1 MAGLGSL
8 LMPPQAVL
16 KTEGGN
22 TVFLREV
29 WWIAARNQK
38 ILSWW
43 KKPSIWMAPE
53 TEVWQRE
60 PGRVLEAAAC
70 HPLFLH
76 TDTPFWLST
85 HMLISF
91 HSWAA
96 LSVWQISSIITCF
109 WHLGCSQC
117 WLTFGE
123 WINRGELQKAGETSL
138 LGQIT
143 EWTAQVSNIS
153 REIVPSINRSC
164 NPLSPSA

>member
-16 KTEGGN
+16 KTEAGN

-29 WWIAARNQK
+29 RWIAARNRK

-43 KKPSIWMAPE
+43 KKPSIWMASE
-53 TEVWQRE
+53 TEVWHRV
-60 PGRVLEAAAC
+60 PGRALEAAAC
-70 HPLFLH
+70 RPLFLNP
-76 TDTPFWLST
+76 DAPFWLSI
-85 HMLISF
+85 HIHISF

-96 LSVWQISSIITCF
+96 VSVWQSSSIITCL
-109 WHLGCSQC
+109 WHLGSSQG
-117 WLTFGE
+117 WFTFGA
-123 WINRGELQKAGETSL
+123 WINRGELRKAGETSL
-138 LGQIT
+138 LGKIT

-164 NPLSPSA
+164 TSLSPGA